1 MQLVGLQ
8 ITDCELR
15 GFIFFIVCLQR
26 NRLLV
31 ALKRV
36 LPRKVAVFLCLFV
49 WHCVIV
55 CLFVYHRLIKKRS
68 FFFFVL
74 LLVFVLT
81 EGSVKQEKIKKTGC
95 KIICGAPTTLAV
107 KGLMTMMM
115 MMMMM
120 MMIKVLWI
128 GLHSGRET
136 PACISKQS
144 EMSWRILFC
153 SSESS
158 RLPFAGYRV
167 QTNGLRQLPVDL
179 NSIGVRYLVIEFR
192 PLFEL
197 FQNLRPNPIN
207 CWKLWFELLL
217 SPCFCGWRIRREDCF
232 VLVYLSGGKESK
244 TLALV

>member
-55 CLFVYHRLIKKRS
+55 CLFVSHCLIKKRS

-81 EGSVKQEKIKKTGC
+81 EGSVKQEKMKKTGF

-115 MMMMM
+115 MMMM
-120 MMIKVLWI
+120 IKVLLI

-153 SSESS
+153 GSESS

-167 QTNGLRQLPVDL
+167 QTNGLRQFPAVV
-179 NSIGVRYLVIEFR
+179 S
-192 PLFEL
+192 
-197 FQNLRPNPIN
+197 
-207 CWKLWFELLL
+207 
-217 SPCFCGWRIRREDCF
+217 CGRRN
-232 VLVYLSGGKESK
+232 
-244 TLALV
+244 